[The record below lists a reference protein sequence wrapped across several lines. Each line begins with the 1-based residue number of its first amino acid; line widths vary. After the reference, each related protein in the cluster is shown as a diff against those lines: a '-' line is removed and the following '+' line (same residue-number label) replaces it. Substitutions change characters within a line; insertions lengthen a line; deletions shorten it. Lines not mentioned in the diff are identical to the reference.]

1 MGATTKGGQQLN
13 EIQYAI
19 KTRKQKGWFL
29 DLASFESAVENIAVG
44 YVYNYYSE
52 FCISFVFKSK
62 VWFAKYSRANTKMP
76 IIGCSTNTIKY

>member
-29 DLASFESAVENIAVG
+29 DLASFESTIKNIAVG
-44 YVYNYYSE
+44 YVYNYCSE
-52 FCISFVFKSK
+52 FCISFVFKLK
-62 VWFAKYSRANTKMP
+62 VWFAKYSKANTKMAN
-76 IIGCSTNTIKY
+76 IGFSTNTIW